1 MGCMP
6 ASRAIVWLA
15 LGGCTPLGLWMYQD
29 PLVTVARVRVSAD
42 EAVSAPIQVALNVL
56 NPNDYPIS
64 TTRVEL
70 ALALDDQAVGRL
82 DRDSSV
88 TVAEGMTA
96 TVAMPL
102 QPRRRGAPRFA
113 SGVHHF
119 LVEGRAT
126 FVTPIGTR
134 KIRFAQAGEMAFDST
149 ASPASAPAAPAG
161 SP

>member
-1 MGCMP
+1 MP

-64 TTRVEL
+64 TARVEL

-82 DRDSSV
+82 DRDSRV

-96 TVAMPL
+96 TVALPL
-102 QPRRRGAPRFA
+102 QPGRRGGARQFT
-113 SGVHHF
+113 SGVHRF

>member
-1 MGCMP
+1 MG
-6 ASRAIVWLA
+6 A
-15 LGGCTPLGLWMYQD
+15 CTPLGLWMYQD

-42 EAVSAPIQVALNVL
+42 QTVAEPIQVALNVL

-64 TTRVEL
+64 TARVEL
-70 ALALDDQAVGRL
+70 SLALDDQAIGRL
-82 DRDSSV
+82 ARDSSV
-88 TVAEGMTA
+88 MVSEGMTA
-96 TVAMPL
+96 TMALPL
-102 QPRRRGAPRFA
+102 RPGRKQQRPLARFT

-134 KIRFAQAGEMAFDST
+134 KIHFAQTGEMAFDST
-149 ASPASAPAAPAG
+149 ASPASVPAAPAA

>member
-1 MGCMP
+1 MRV
-6 ASRAIVWLA
+6 SRAIVWLA
-15 LGGCTPLGLWMYQD
+15 VGACTPLGLWMYQD
-29 PLVTVARVRVSAD
+29 PLVTVARVRVNAD
-42 EAVSAPIQVALNVL
+42 QAVAEPIQVALNVL

-64 TTRVEL
+64 TARVEL
-70 ALALDDQAVGRL
+70 SLALDDQAVGRL
-82 DRDSSV
+82 DRVSSV
-88 TVAEGMTA
+88 TVSVGMTA
-96 TVAMPL
+96 TRALPL
-102 QPRRRGAPRFA
+102 RPGRKERPPLGRFR
-113 SGVHHF
+113 SGVHRF